1 MTTDAYFAELSGSL
15 RAAHVPDEQIAATVE
30 DLRAHLAETGTAP
43 EEEFGPAAAFAA
55 QLGGLAPTPGEP
67 DGRAESWT
75 WTADLF
81 NDRRM
86 LAVHGDQGWEVESL
100 DPLGR
105 FVCRRSATAALRW
118 EYRREIIGARR
129 RAKVL
134 AELEPEGWELCGEWL
149 VYGYFKRPRAAT
161 AGPAG
166 ALEVRPAAPHRRLFL
181 SRRGKLALAVWAVR
195 GRRRDGGVL
204 HRDARHG
211 RPRDHHRPDLDVL
224 RPVHLPPGDGQGAG
238 GPGPARR
245 PPDPPS
251 HHVAVPPV
259 EDERGGGVRQG
270 QAVRGAQEDGALV
283 LGEVDDPPGPSA
295 SRRPSQIRQPRAR

>member
-1 MTTDAYFAELSGSL
+1 MTTDAYFAEFSGSL

-129 RAKVL
+129 RTKVL

-166 ALEVRPAAPHRRLFL
+166 ALGARPAAPHRRLFL
-181 SRRGKLALAVWAVR
+181 SRRGKLALAVWAVVVGGATAACFIGTLGMGGLAITIALTSMFSALFTSHLETAK
-195 GRRRDGGVL
+195 GR
-204 HRDARHG
+204 
-211 RPRDHHRPDLDVL
+211 
-224 RPVHLPPGDGQGAG
+224 
-238 GPGPARR
+238 
-245 PPDPPS
+245 
-251 HHVAVPPV
+251 
-259 EDERGGGVRQG
+259 
-270 QAVRGAQEDGALV
+270 
-283 LGEVDDPPGPSA
+283 VDQDRSV
-295 SRRPSQIRQPRAR
+295 SS